1 MKSEL
6 YLQNKKKNNMNFLNL
21 KSEPITGKMDS
32 FFGDRSIVM
41 SEKILPKIK
50 ANFLIKDLYIKD
62 IGFYPYA
69 LHHYRRRK
77 SGIHENIL
85 IYCINGSGTIQ
96 IHGQSYLINPNSYF
110 VIPAHQPHS
119 YWASE
124 NDPWSIYWIHFGGP
138 KSHHF
143 EKFFG
148 IPIMIKT
155 IPTSRIDDRIN
166 LFNEILTS
174 LELGFSQEN
183 IEFANLS
190 LNCLLASFFYVET
203 YHASK
208 GYQSKNP
215 VDQAIFFM
223 LENLTKSLKIQD
235 IANHVQLSE
244 SHLFKIFRNKTGASP
259 FDYYINLKM
268 QEAIRLLTNKSM
280 RIKEVAFFLG
290 YEDPFYFSRLFKK
303 YIGKSPGEFVK
314 TAMNK
319 TS

>member
-1 MKSEL
+1 MNE
-6 YLQNKKKNNMNFLNL
+6 KKRNT
-21 KSEPITGKMDS
+21 EPVSGKMDS

-41 SEKILPKIK
+41 SAKILHKIK
-50 ANFLIKDLYIKD
+50 ANPLIKDLYITD

-85 IYCINGSGTIQ
+85 IYCISGSGTIQ
-96 IHGQSYLINPNSYF
+96 IHGQSYLIKPNSYF
-110 VIPAHQPHS
+110 VIPAHKSHS

-124 NDPWSIYWIHFGGP
+124 NDPWSIYWIHFGGT
-138 KSHHF
+138 KSYCF

-148 IPIMIKT
+148 VPTIIKT
-155 IPTSRIDDRIN
+155 VTTSRVDDRIN

-174 LELGFSQEN
+174 LELGFSKEN

-203 YHASK
+203 YRASK

-223 LENLTKSLKIQD
+223 QENLARSIKIQD

-244 SHLFKIFRNKTGASP
+244 SHLSKIFRNKTGSSP
-259 FDYYINLKM
+259 FDYFINLKM
-268 QEAIRLLTNKSM
+268 QEAIRLLTNKSL
-280 RIKEVAFFLG
+280 RIKEVAFALG

-303 YIGKSPGEFVK
+303 HIGKSPGAFVK
-314 TAMNK
+314 TTKNK
-319 TS
+319 TR

>member
-1 MKSEL
+1 
-6 YLQNKKKNNMNFLNL
+6 MNEKRINA
-21 KSEPITGKMDS
+21 EPVTGKMDS

-41 SEKILPKIK
+41 SAKILHKIK
-50 ANFLIKDLYIKD
+50 ANPLIKDLYVTD

-69 LHHYRRRK
+69 LHHYRRRE

-85 IYCINGSGTIQ
+85 IYCISGNGTIQ
-96 IHGQSYLINPNSYF
+96 IHGQSYLIEPNSYF
-110 VIPAHQPHS
+110 VIPAHQHHI

-124 NDPWSIYWIHFGGP
+124 NDPWSIYWIHFGGA
-138 KSHHF
+138 KSHRF

-148 IPIMIKT
+148 LPIPIKT
-155 IPTSRIDDRIN
+155 VTSSRVDDRIN

-190 LNCLLASFFYVET
+190 LNSLLASFFFVET
-203 YHASK
+203 YQASK
-208 GYQSKNP
+208 GYHSKNP

-223 LENLTKSLKIQD
+223 QENLNKSIKNQD

-244 SHLFKIFRNKTGASP
+244 SHLSKIFRNRTGSSP
-259 FDYYINLKM
+259 FDYFINLKM

-280 RIKEVAFFLG
+280 RIKEVAFTLG

-303 YIGKSPGEFVK
+303 HIGVNPTSFL
-314 TAMNK
+314 K
-319 TS
+319 TSKRKTE

>member
-1 MKSEL
+1 MI
-6 YLQNKKKNNMNFLNL
+6 NIKKINT
-21 KSEPITGKMDS
+21 EPATGKMDS

-41 SEKILPKIK
+41 STKISNKIK
-50 ANFLIKDLYIKD
+50 SNPLIKDLYITD

-77 SGIHENIL
+77 SGIQENIL
-85 IYCINGSGTIQ
+85 IYCISGSGTIQ
-96 IHGQSYLINPNSYF
+96 VHGQSYLMKPNSYF
-110 VIPAHQPHS
+110 VIPAHQSHT
-119 YWASE
+119 YWAAE
-124 NDPWSIYWIHFGGP
+124 NDPWSIYWIHFGGA
-138 KSHHF
+138 KSHRF

-148 IPIMIKT
+148 VPTTIKT
-155 IPTSRIDDRIN
+155 VTTSRVDDRIN

-190 LNCLLASFFYVET
+190 LNSLLASFFYVET
-203 YHASK
+203 YRASK

-223 LENLTKSLKIQD
+223 QENLARSIKIQD
-235 IANHVQLSE
+235 IANRVQLSE
-244 SHLFKIFRNKTGASP
+244 SHLSKIFRNRTGSSP
-259 FDYYINLKM
+259 FDYFINLKM

-280 RIKEVAFFLG
+280 RIKEVAFALG

-303 YIGKSPGEFVK
+303 HIGKSPGAFVK
-314 TAMNK
+314 TTKIK
-319 TS
+319 TT

>member
-1 MKSEL
+1 
-6 YLQNKKKNNMNFLNL
+6 MN
-21 KSEPITGKMDS
+21 S

-41 SEKILPKIK
+41 STKILNKVKSNP
-50 ANFLIKDLYIKD
+50 LIKDLYITD

-69 LHHYRRRK
+69 LHHYRQRK
-77 SGIHENIL
+77 SGIQENIL

-96 IHGQSYLINPNSYF
+96 VHGQFYLIKPNSYF
-110 VIPAHQPHS
+110 VIPAHRSHS
-119 YWASE
+119 YWAAE
-124 NDPWSIYWIHFGGP
+124 NDPWSIYWIHFGGA
-138 KSHHF
+138 KSHRF

-155 IPTSRIDDRIN
+155 VTTSRVDDRIN

-174 LELGFSQEN
+174 LELGFSIEN

-190 LNCLLASFFYVET
+190 LSYLLASFFYVGIYRT
-203 YHASK
+203 SK

-215 VDQAIFFM
+215 VDQSILFM
-223 LENLTKSLKIQD
+223 QQNLNKSIKIQD
-235 IANHVQLSE
+235 IAKHVKLSE
-244 SHLFKIFRNKTGASP
+244 SHLSKLFRNKTGSAP
-259 FDYYINLKM
+259 MDYFINLKM
-268 QEAIRLLTNKSM
+268 QEAIRLLSNQSM
-280 RIKEVAFFLG
+280 RIKEVAFSLG
-290 YEDPFYFSRLFKK
+290 YNDPFYFSRLFKK